1 MVQSHAGRG
10 VMKVRIETRG
20 ASYTAELTMTRKSVR
35 SAARSAKNALKSII
49 ALGVEK
55 PEVTEEA
62 PSKPDKGEKTP
73 TKRTSTKTKK

>member
-1 MVQSHAGRG
+1 
-10 VMKVRIETRG
+10 MKVRIETRG
-20 ASYTAELTMTRKSVR
+20 ASYTAELFVTRKSIR

-62 PSKPDKGEKTP
+62 PIKKAPVKATPIKKAPVKPVKKE
-73 TKRTSTKTKK
+73 STKK